1 MQTRNKDAKIP
12 VMNKRVRIT
21 TVEKH
26 EVFRQDDMRRMTP
39 KDRVD
44 ALMEFRDE
52 LYPYSSLERTV
63 SYRILN

>member
-1 MQTRNKDAKIP
+1 
-12 VMNKRVRIT
+12 MNKRVRIT